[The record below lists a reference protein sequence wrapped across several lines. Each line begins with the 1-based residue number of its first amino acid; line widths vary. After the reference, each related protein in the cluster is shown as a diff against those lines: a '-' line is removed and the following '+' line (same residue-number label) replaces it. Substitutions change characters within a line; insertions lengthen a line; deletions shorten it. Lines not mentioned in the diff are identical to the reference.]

1 MKFFLQLLLA
11 IIVVIVALVL
21 FAGGGL
27 VKYIIN
33 VHGERL
39 TGLEMSVAGAELNVL
54 GGQLSMTNLAI
65 ANPAGYDN
73 PNAAMVG
80 SIQVNLRPKTL
91 LQDVVVVD
99 YVGIK
104 GTRVVFEGDLN
115 DNNIQDIQKILG
127 ARRGEVADHDH
138 TEDEEAGRHP
148 EEEQKRFAVRHLQVQ
163 DTAVAFKIGVPGMEG
178 VTVPVSDI
186 ELTNIGTQEEG
197 ASAQEVVDQI
207 LLPLFDRIHRAA
219 LQAIQDPQGLLDR
232 VKNSGFVKGIG
243 EKLKNLF

>member
-11 IIVVIVALVL
+11 IVLVVIALVL

-27 VKYIIN
+27 VKYIVN

-65 ANPAGYDN
+65 ANPEGYNN
-73 PNAAMVG
+73 PNAAMVE
-80 SIQVNLRPKTL
+80 SIQVNLQPKTL
-91 LQDVVVVD
+91 LQDVAVID

-115 DNNIQDIQKILG
+115 GNNIQDIQKILG
-127 ARRGEVADHDH
+127 ARRGEVSDHNH
-138 TEDEEAGRHP
+138 MEGEAEAAHEDEG
-148 EEEQKRFAVRHLQVQ
+148 QKFSVRHLQVQ

-178 VTVPVSDI
+178 VTVPVEDI
-186 ELTNIGTQEEG
+186 DLTNIGTQG
-197 ASAQEVVDQI
+197 DGVSAQEIADQI
-207 LLPLFDRIHRAA
+207 LMPLFESIHRAA
-219 LQAIQDPQGLLDR
+219 LQAIQNPQGLLDR
-232 VKNSGFVKGIG
+232 VKNSDFVKGIG
-243 EKLKNLF
+243 EKFKGLF